1 MDTERKKGIP
11 ASTLK
16 WIAIVTMFIDHLTAV
31 VFLTW
36 LPPLRQSMGIYPTLT
51 QDEIRLYYFLRGVG
65 RLSFPIFC
73 FLLVEGY
80 LHTRNVKKYL
90 GRLFAFGLVSE
101 IPFDLAFDRVL
112 FQWDSQNVYFT
123 LFLGLLAMWLT
134 DRLLRGFR
142 AAPLWPRVFR
152 ALGIA
157 AAVSGCMILADWAQ
171 TDYAWG
177 GVLVILV
184 MFLLRKREIP
194 RLMLSGAALLTVGQR
209 LGEFA
214 RSLLEGH
221 PTTVFSGRIEMAGL
235 PVFALFHFYNG
246 QRGRQ
251 PKYFFYIF
259 YPLHLS
265 LLVLAR
271 YLAAGW

>member
-1 MDTERKKGIP
+1 MDTDRRKGIS

-16 WIAIVTMFIDHLTAV
+16 WIAVVTMFIDHLTAV

-36 LPPLRQSMGIYPTLT
+36 LSPLRQSMGIYPILT
-51 QDEIRLYYFLRGVG
+51 QGEIRLYYFLRGVG

-80 LHTRNVKKYL
+80 LHTRSVKKYL
-90 GRLFAFGLVSE
+90 GRLFIFGLVSE
-101 IPFDLAFDRVL
+101 IPFDLAFDRML

-123 LFLGLLAMWLT
+123 LFLGLLAVWLT
-134 DRLLRGFR
+134 DLALRGWR
-142 AAPLWPRVFR
+142 NYSPGRK
-152 ALGIA
+152 ALGILWA
-157 AAVSGCMILADWAQ
+157 AAVLAACMILADWAQ
-171 TDYAWG
+171 TDYAWS
-177 GVLVILV
+177 GVLMIVL
-184 MFLLRKREIP
+184 MFLLRRQEIP
-194 RLMLSGAALLTVGQR
+194 RFLASALALLPVGQR

-235 PVFALFHFYNG
+235 PVFVLFHFYNG

-271 YLAAGW
+271 YLAVGW